1 MSHADRGTWF
11 ATSCCKH
18 RKSSSYLLCPPVS
31 PTKTAHQLQECPGSD
46 DLWCR
51 MLHRTCCCPPFQC
64 FSKFQSIRYV
74 DAARPGQLYNS
85 WCFLGE
91 DATATC
97 RQVGWG
103 GESLNPDESWCWNWS
118 SLNTTRYVIWMTPE
132 IHTRQASV
140 SCERLVGGASCTS
153 GSCWCGWLGWRLGPA
168 NHRVTQHGFF
178 GRWNP
183 EGIHRNPDGW
193 VVSKIFW

>member
-1 MSHADRGTWF
+1 
-11 ATSCCKH
+11 
-18 RKSSSYLLCPPVS
+18 
-31 PTKTAHQLQECPGSD
+31 
-46 DLWCR
+46 

-85 WCFLGE
+85 WFFVGE

-118 SLNTTRYVIWMTPE
+118 SLNTTGYVIWMTPE

-140 SCERLVGGASCTS
+140 SCT
-153 GSCWCGWLGWRLGPA
+153 
-168 NHRVTQHGFF
+168 F
-178 GRWNP
+178 GRWCQLHQWKLLVWLVGLKTWP
-183 EGIHRNPDGW
+183 SKSSSDSAWFLADGILKESIGIQMVGW
-193 VVSKIFW
+193 FQRSFGRICWLLRTF